1 MSSISNSH
9 NGFPENSFSP
19 AGAFLLRPMVQ
30 EIVQRITTECAE
42 KKGRRSPL
50 VLIDVE
56 RGHTINADTG
66 AVRRILDLLIRE
78 AVDAS
83 IDSTESGSTP
93 SLREVVITSVRTDR
107 SVEIE
112 IADSGER
119 HSENVGLPT
128 TAAESLVGR
137 LGGNMR
143 VYCCPEGGTAV
154 TFSLPRQREASGDLR
169 RAA

>member
-1 MSSISNSH
+1 MSHTSKSH
-9 NGFPENSFSP
+9 NSFPEESFSP
-19 AGAFLLRPMVQ
+19 AGAFLLRPMIQ

-42 KKGRRSPL
+42 NKGRRSPL

-78 AVDAS
+78 AVESS
-83 IDSTESGSTP
+83 IDSTEKGSTP
-93 SLREVVITSVRTDR
+93 ALREVVITSVRTDR

-119 HSENVGLPT
+119 LSETVGLPT
-128 TAAESLVGR
+128 AAAESMVGR
-137 LGGNMR
+137 LGGTMR

-154 TFSLPRQREASGDLR
+154 TFSLPRRHGASGDLR